1 MRIPARRRRADL
13 GFNLTA
19 MIDVVFNLIVFFLVA
34 SHFSKADS
42 DDPVQLPTAS
52 QAANADNDPDRM
64 TITVTA
70 AGQWSVG
77 GKAASLNEI
86 ETMIREG
93 AER

>member
-52 QAANADNDPDRM
+52 QAANQSPIPIRAARV
-64 TITVTA
+64 TIASSPSCV
-70 AGQWSVG
+70 SPSRPPSRCSRRRCG
-77 GKAASLNEI
+77 G
-86 ETMIREG
+86 
-93 AER
+93 